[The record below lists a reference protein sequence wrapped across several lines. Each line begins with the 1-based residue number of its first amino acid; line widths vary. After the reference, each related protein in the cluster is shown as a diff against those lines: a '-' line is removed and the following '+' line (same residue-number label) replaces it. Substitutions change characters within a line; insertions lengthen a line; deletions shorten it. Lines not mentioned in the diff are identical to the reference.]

1 MKGEILTKKKIL
13 FGITSCTF
21 GGAERVLIDVCN
33 QLCEKYDI
41 TIFTIYA
48 KGEMEPEIDSRIT
61 LKSLYPFSY
70 AEMPKWKKILLPIS
84 LFLRKSSIYR
94 KKIKGDYET
103 EIAFLEGPITNLF
116 SVKNFKTKKIAW
128 IHNDISKVFGK
139 GFKAKIKQF
148 LNRKTYQKYQE
159 LVFVSQDNLEKFE
172 EMYVISTPKQVIY
185 NYIDSEKVIE
195 KSKQISKYL
204 EKDCPIF
211 VSVCRLVEQKAI
223 GRLIKV
229 HSQLIKEGK
238 KHKIYVV
245 GDGPLKQELQE
256 QIKQEE
262 VENTFI
268 LLGKKANP
276 YPYVK
281 QADAFCLFF
290 YFEGYPMVV
299 EEAKILNQFICVTD
313 TAVREVLRDYSR
325 KMIVENTENGIKEG
339 IKQFVENKEK
349 YIEQDIEFHYSNEEI
364 LERIKRIF

>member
-21 GGAERVLIDVCN
+21 GGAERVLIDLCN
-33 QLCEKYDI
+33 QLCEEYDI

-48 KGEMEPEIDSRIT
+48 KGEMEPEIDPRIT
-61 LKSLYPFSY
+61 LKSLYPFCY

-84 LFLRKSSIYR
+84 LFLRKNSIYH
-94 KKIKGDYET
+94 KKIKGDFET

-116 SVKNFKTKKIAW
+116 SVRNLKTKKIAW
-128 IHNDISKVFGK
+128 IHNDISQVFGK
-139 GFKAKIKQF
+139 GLKAKIKQF
-148 LNRKTYQKYQE
+148 FNRKTYQRFQE
-159 LVFVSQDNLEKFE
+159 IIFVSQDNLEKFE

-256 QIKQEE
+256 QIKQEK

-268 LLGKKANP
+268 LLGKQANP

-281 QADAFCLFF
+281 QADAFCLFS
-290 YFEGYPMVV
+290 YYEGYPMVV

-313 TAVREVLRDYSR
+313 TAVREVLRNYNR